1 MIIKNTETLAA
12 VYIYIYRPFSKE
24 YQEWNPKKKQN
35 CVA

>member
-1 MIIKNTETLAA
+1 MIIKNAETLAD
-12 VYIYIYRPFSKE
+12 VYIYRPFSKE